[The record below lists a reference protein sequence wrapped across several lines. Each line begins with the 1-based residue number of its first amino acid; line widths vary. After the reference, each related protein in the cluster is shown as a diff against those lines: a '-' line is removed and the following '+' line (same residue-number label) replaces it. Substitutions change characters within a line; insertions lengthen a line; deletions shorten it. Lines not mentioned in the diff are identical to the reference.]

1 MPAASSEIPRE
12 GGSPTVARFGETHWS
27 VILSAMDKQRPAD
40 ADAAR
45 ERLCRVY
52 WPPLYAYVRRTGE
65 SPHDAQDLTQEFFT
79 RLLEKDYLAAVDQA
93 KGRFRS
99 FMLAALKHFLSN
111 ERDKQRAQKRGG
123 DRTFV
128 PIDFHNAESQGG
140 FEPSQNLTPEVIFQR
155 RWAAALLEESLAR
168 LRKEYAAAGKEAV
181 FEQLKQTLTEGR
193 GTIAYAALA
202 AKLKMSGSA
211 VKMAVWRLRQRYRAA
226 IRSEIAATVA
236 DPSEIEDE
244 LREVLRAYGA

>member
-1 MPAASSEIPRE
+1 
-12 GGSPTVARFGETHWS
+12 VARFGDTHWS
-27 VILSAMDKQRPAD
+27 IILSAMDKQRPAD
-40 ADAAR
+40 AAAAR

-52 WPPLYAYVRRTGE
+52 WPPLYAYVRRVGE
-65 SPHDAQDLTQEFFT
+65 SPHDAQDLTQEFFA
-79 RLLEKDYLAAVDQA
+79 RFLEKDYLAAVDQA

-128 PIDFHNAESQGG
+128 PIDFHNAESHCG

-155 RWAAALLEESLAR
+155 RWAAALLEEALAR
-168 LRKEYAAAGKEAV
+168 LRREYAAVGKEPL
-181 FEQLKQTLTEGR
+181 FERLKQTLTEGR

-202 AKLKMSGSA
+202 AKLQMTEAA
-211 VKMAVWRLRQRYRAA
+211 VKMAVLRLRQRYREA

-236 DPSEIEDE
+236 NPSEVEDE
-244 LREVLRAYGA
+244 LCEVLRAYGG